1 MLIYCVVLVSAVKQ
15 KDSVIHIYIYI
26 YVFFFHTFFS
36 IVVYL
41 EKIVYMFAVS
51 FDLPEL

>member
-15 KDSVIHIYIYI
+15 KDSVIHIYI
-26 YVFFFHTFFS
+26 FFFYTFFS

>member
-15 KDSVIHIYIYI
+15 KDSVIHIYI